1 MKLANGDR
9 AVVDERKLR
18 DYCLS
23 PVHPR
28 GRHKARV
35 FASVLGIR
43 QEDSALLRDALLQ
56 AARDGDA
63 TEGRINEYGRRY
75 LLDFEM
81 NGPLGRAEVRSFWI
95 IRAGESFPR
104 LTTCFVA

>member
-1 MKLANGDR
+1 MKIPNGEH
-9 AVVDERKLR
+9 AMVEERKLR

-43 QEDSALLRDALLQ
+43 QQDSALLRDALLQ
-56 AARDGDA
+56 AAQNVEVA
-63 TEGRINEYGRRY
+63 EEAANEYGRRY
-75 LLDFEM
+75 LLDFTM
-81 NGPLGRAEVRSFWI
+81 NGPLGSAQVRSLWI
-95 IRAGESFPR
+95 IRTAESFPR
-104 LTTCFVA
+104 LTTCFVL